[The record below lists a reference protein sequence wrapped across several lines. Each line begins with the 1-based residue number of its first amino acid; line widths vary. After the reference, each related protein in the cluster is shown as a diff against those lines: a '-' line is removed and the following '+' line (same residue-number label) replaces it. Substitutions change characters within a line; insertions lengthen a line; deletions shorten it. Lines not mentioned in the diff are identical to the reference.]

1 MGIRCLN
8 RYLTNNCKKTS
19 IQKLHLSSLKDKF
32 IVIDISIYLYKFV
45 SQNSLHENIYHMIS
59 LFHKYNITPLFVFD
73 GKPPPEKNQILRERR
88 LVKVDAESK
97 YNVLDNE
104 LSTVTDD
111 VNRKQ
116 IIREMEKLRRQF
128 VRISDKDVRSVK
140 EIMDA
145 FGVQYYNAY
154 GEADQYCASIQ
165 KSNKYN
171 CYACMSD
178 DMDMFVY
185 GCSRVIRHF
194 SLANETIL
202 MYYMDNI
209 LDDLNMSFHMFKQI
223 SVLSGTDY
231 NSGDNDVTLYETMRW
246 YREFDKTSSI
256 VDKSDDNSFYQWL
269 YQNTK
274 YITNMES
281 LTHIHKMFDL
291 IYIEE
296 NLNIDINTEYD
307 SSKLKNIMTN
317 YGFVFV

>member
-1 MGIRCLN
+1 
-8 RYLTNNCKKTS
+8 
-19 IQKLHLSSLKDKF
+19 
-32 IVIDISIYLYKFV
+32 
-45 SQNSLHENIYHMIS
+45 MIS

-88 LVKVDAESK
+88 LVKIDAESK
-97 YNVLDNE
+97 YNLLDNE
-104 LSTVTDD
+104 LSTVTDN
-111 VNRKQ
+111 VIRGK
-116 IIREMEKLRRQF
+116 IIREMDQLRRQF

-145 FGVQYYNAY
+145 FGVRYYNAY

-165 KSNKYN
+165 KSNKYS

-307 SSKLKNIMTN
+307 SSKLKNIMSN